1 MVSNRYVNVTE
12 PTLID
17 TYAVCTHGSV
27 YAMVVVP
34 LSICRLGILAGMRP
48 PFGLYVFAGVCF
60 SSSGELLT
68 SLILANTFNSNPIF
82 AGLTNALLFVFTR
95 HAFIQR
101 ITRPAGITITA
112 HQFTV
117 IEIAENPGLKSY
129 ALDHLKSKAAP
140 RPRSDTSAFQF
151 EVDGGERKPAD
162 LVGEEEA
169 DEDQLDPAAAA
180 KGTRPYDWANAL

>member
-1 MVSNRYVNVTE
+1 MVSNRYVGIME
-12 PTLID
+12 PTLLGTD
-17 TYAVCTHGSV
+17 VACTHGLV

-68 SLILANTFNSNPIF
+68 SLSLVNIFSSNPVST
-82 AGLTNALLFVFTR
+82 GLTNALLFVFTR

-101 ITRPAGITITA
+101 IARPAGITITT

-117 IEIAENPGLKSY
+117 IEITENPALKSY
-129 ALDHLKSKAAP
+129 SLDQLQSKAAP
-140 RPRSDTSAFQF
+140 RPRSDTSAFEF
-151 EVDGGERKPAD
+151 EAEAGDQKPAV
-162 LVGEEEA
+162 LVGEGEEA
-169 DEDQLDPAAAA
+169 GDRLGPAAA
-180 KGTRPYDWANAL
+180 KGMHPSDWANTP